1 MAIALTMTGLL
12 TTTGCTGVAAWMG
25 GEDVCTTKE
34 LSPSIRARYSLPEL
48 PPATEVHF
56 CEGEDKDGDWARLTF
71 RSAPDEAQSYLRSL
85 GIENF
90 AEIPAEKVD
99 SLAQP
104 DRNAWRLT
112 KGLSYKKSGKS
123 IEYNGYGL
131 VDYIAFIEDTPHWD
145 GRVYLGMYC
154 AV

>member
-1 MAIALTMTGLL
+1 MAGLL
-12 TTTGCTGVAAWMG
+12 MIVGCTGVAAWID

-71 RSAPDEAQSYLRSL
+71 RSAPHEAQSYLQSL
-85 GIENF
+85 GIEGF
-90 AEIPAEKVD
+90 TEFPAEDVD

-112 KGLSYKKSGKS
+112 TGPAYKVGGKS

-131 VDYIAFIEDTPHWD
+131 VDYKAFIEDTSDWD